1 MTRDLR
7 RLESL
12 RLAYAPADADEKRRL
27 LKALA
32 RVAFPSPAALVRYHE
47 LLLWTAA
54 YPDDEALRDDALRAL
69 DAFSRRR
76 DLARHRERLVDTG
89 IAGTALRYRFF
100 WMSLRHLARA
110 HPDALSLDWD
120 APEFE
125 DRLRAAYPFLLRW
138 DVAEA
143 VRRAELPV
151 REAIDRLRGE
161 ATDASHLA
169 ALIERFSPDTVVQEQ
184 LHESIDAAYVLRP
197 TDATASRTTGR
208 FSRVTEVHR
217 VEPSRARPDLRA
229 ELARPP
235 RSAVTLSGDAAR
247 EALALARGCMITRQ
261 RDLAAFAWGTERD
274 VLWVDD
280 GGGLSF
286 LLVGTEPS
294 RRLPLPAVYGWLMLR
309 NGIPVG
315 YVQTDSLLGAAEVSF
330 NTFPT
335 FRGGEAAH
343 LFARVLAVAHHH
355 LGARSFS
362 IEPYQLGEGNDEG
375 IATGAFWFYQ
385 KLGFAPR
392 DAAAQKLLARE
403 LAAMKRRPSHRSS
416 EATLRRLARAHV
428 YWEPFAPERSWLPAA
443 PALGLRLAGVS
454 GDGAAARLGVSPFV
468 AWPPDERL
476 AWERFAP
483 VVCALDGVEAWSA
496 DAKEA
501 AVAVIRAKGGVAESE
516 YVRQLDAH
524 PQLREALTAL
534 LRGGT

>member
-7 RLESL
+7 HLESL
-12 RLAYAPADADEKRRL
+12 RLAYAPADTDEKRRL

-32 RVAFPSPAALVRYHE
+32 RAALPSPAALVRYHE
-47 LLLWTAA
+47 ALLWIAA
-54 YPDDEALRDDALRAL
+54 YPDETALYAQALAAL
-69 DAFSRRR
+69 GSFSRRR
-76 DLARHRERLVDTG
+76 DLARHRDRLVDTG

-100 WMSLRHLARA
+100 WMSLRHLARS
-110 HPDALSLDWD
+110 HPDALSLDWR

-151 REAIDRLRGE
+151 REAINRLRGE
-161 ATDASHLA
+161 STDASHLA
-169 ALIERFSPDTVVQEQ
+169 SLIERFSPDTVVQEQ
-184 LHESIDAAYVLRP
+184 LHEAIDAAYVLRP
-197 TDATASRTTGR
+197 TDATPSRTTAR
-208 FSRVTEVHR
+208 SPLVTEVHR
-217 VEPSRARPDLRA
+217 VVPSRARPDLRA

-235 RSAVTLSGDAAR
+235 SSAVTLSGDAAR

-261 RDLAAFAWGTERD
+261 RDLAAFAWGSERD
-274 VLWVDD
+274 VVWVDD

-294 RRLPLPAVYGWLMLR
+294 RRLPLPAVYGWVMLR
-309 NGIPVG
+309 NGVPVG

-343 LFARVLAVAHHH
+343 LFARVLAVAHHR

-362 IEPYQLGEGNDEG
+362 IEPYQLGQGNDEG

-392 DAAAQKLLARE
+392 DATAQALLTRE

-416 EATLRRLARAHV
+416 EATLQRLARAHV
-428 YWEPFAPERSWLPAA
+428 YWEPFAHERSWLPAA

-468 AWPPDERL
+468 AWPADERL
-476 AWERFAP
+476 AWARLAP

-496 DAKEA
+496 DAKA
-501 AVAVIRAKGGVAESE
+501 DAVAVIRAKGGIAESD
-516 YVRQLDAH
+516 YVRLLDAH
-524 PQLREALTAL
+524 PQLRAALTAL
-534 LRGGT
+534 LRGAS

>member
-12 RLAYAPADADEKRRL
+12 RLAYAPADADVKRRL

-32 RVAFPSPAALVRYHE
+32 RAALPSPAALLRYHE
-47 LLLWTAA
+47 ALLWTAA
-54 YPDDEALRDDALRAL
+54 YPDDDALHAQALDAL
-69 DAFSRRR
+69 DAFARRR
-76 DLARHRERLVDTG
+76 DLARHRARLDDTG
-89 IAGTALRYRFF
+89 LAGTSLRYRFF
-100 WMSLRHLARA
+100 WMSLRHLARRF
-110 HPDALSLDWD
+110 PDALALDWS

-125 DRLRAAYPFLLRW
+125 DRLRAAYPFLLRK

-151 REAIDRLRGE
+151 RAALDRLRGE
-161 ATDASHLA
+161 STDAAHLA
-169 ALIERFSPDTVVQEQ
+169 SLIARFSPDTLVQEQ
-184 LHESIDAAYVLRP
+184 LHEAVDAAYVLHP
-197 TDATASRTTGR
+197 TAATPSRTTAR
-208 FSRVTEVHR
+208 LAVTAQRTVPVR
-217 VEPSRARPDLRA
+217 GRPDLRA

-235 RSAVTLSGDAAR
+235 RSVTPLMGSAAR
-247 EALALARGCMITRQ
+247 AALDLARDCMITRQ

-274 VLWVDD
+274 VVSVDD
-280 GGGLSF
+280 GDGLSF
-286 LLVGTEPS
+286 VLIGTEAP
-294 RRLPLPAVYGWLMLR
+294 RRLPLPAVYGWIMLR

-335 FRGGEAAH
+335 FRGGEAAY
-343 LFARVLAVAHHH
+343 LFARVLAVAHHT

-362 IEPYQLGEGNDEG
+362 IEPYQLGQGNDEG

-392 DAAAQKLLARE
+392 DASAQKLLARE
-403 LAAMKRRPSHRSS
+403 LAAMKKRPAHRSS
-416 EATLRRLARAHV
+416 EATLRRLARTHV

-468 AWPPDERL
+468 AWPADERL
-476 AWERFAP
+476 AWESFAP
-483 VVCALDGVEAWSA
+483 VVCALDGVEAWPA
-496 DAKEA
+496 DAKAA
-501 AVAVIRAKGGVAESE
+501 AVEVIRAKGGASERE
-516 YVRQLDAH
+516 YVRRLDAH
-524 PQLREALTAL
+524 PQLRAALTAL
-534 LRGGT
+534 LRGTG